1 MKRGILTLA
10 AAATMTINPL
20 FACGQDGHDGFLP
33 ENDMWIG
40 TNVKSAGGITES
52 VFNEVLDR
60 VEDIYA
66 PIISARGKKMVVE
79 RNWSDGTVNAY
90 ARQTGN
96 NWQISMFGGL
106 ARHEAITADGFALV
120 ACHETGHHLGGEP
133 KKKSWWSTS
142 WASNEGQSDYFGAL
156 KCLRKYVEL
165 DDNVSMM
172 ANVNV
177 PAEVTTQC
185 QTNFANVEDVAICQ
199 RVAMAGLS
207 TATLLGNIGRESN
220 IPAFDT
226 PDSTVVS
233 STNHNHPKAQCR
245 LDTYYA
251 ASLCDKHHDED
262 IVEGDFN
269 AAQCARVDGYDIQA
283 RPKCWYKA
291 K

>member
-1 MKRGILTLA
+1 MKMGILTIA
-10 AAATMTINPL
+10 AAATMTMNPII
-20 FACGQDGHDGFLP
+20 ACGQNGHDGFLP

-40 TNVKSAGGITES
+40 TNVKLAGGITEA

-66 PIISARGKKMVVE
+66 PVISARGKNFQVI

-90 ARQTGN
+90 AQQSGN
-96 NWQISMFGGL
+96 TWKVSMFGGL

-133 KKKSWWSTS
+133 KKKSWWSSS

-156 KCLRKYVEL
+156 KCLRKYIEN
-165 DDNVSMM
+165 DDNQAIM
-172 ANVNV
+172 ADVNV
-177 PAEVTTQC
+177 PAQVVTEC
-185 QTNFANVEDVAICQ
+185 QQNFSASSDIAMCQ

-207 TATLLGNIGRESN
+207 TATLLGNIGREAEV
-220 IPAFDT
+220 PAFNT
-226 PDSTVVS
+226 PDASTVS

-245 LDTYYA
+245 LDTYFA
-251 ASLCDKHHDED
+251 ASLCDKSQDED

-283 RPKCWYKA
+283 RPTCWYKPE
-291 K
+291 